1 MAFRSE
7 DIEASRRYFADKLQA
22 TKQKNDVIHKVK
34 DGVGSFLL
42 LDTRQRAAFAK
53 GHIEGAWCAPLDEL
67 PALAAKLPRDMEL
80 VTYCWSQ
87 Y

>member
-1 MAFRSE
+1 MTFRKE
-7 DIEASRRYFADKLQA
+7 DIDANRRYFEQKLSA

-34 DGVGSFLL
+34 DGVGNFLL
-42 LDTRQRAAFAK
+42 LDTRQRSAFNQ

-67 PALAAKLPRDMEL
+67 PTLAAKLPRDMEL

>member
-7 DIEASRRYFADKLQA
+7 DIEANRKYFADKLSA
-22 TKQKNDVIHKVK
+22 TKQKNDVIQQVK
-34 DGVGSFLL
+34 YGVGDFLP

-67 PALAAKLPRDMEL
+67 AALAAKLPRDMEL
-80 VTYCWSQ
+80 VTYCWNQ